1 MPDLGM
7 GEQGV
12 SAVQIGNG
20 ERVGVLYRDHRDWLT
35 AWLNRSLGCVQRAE
49 DLSQDTFVRVLGRRE
64 LPSLREPRAF
74 LVTIAKG
81 LLVDHW
87 RRVALEQAYLEEL
100 HHLPEAVQPSAEEHC
115 LILADLREI
124 DRLLGS
130 LSTRARRA
138 FLLNRLDGLGHAEI
152 AELLGVSVP
161 RVRQYIAQGLRQCYI
176 ALYGTPT

>member
-1 MPDLGM
+1 M
-7 GEQGV
+7 GEQRV
-12 SAVQIGNG
+12 SAIQMGNG
-20 ERVGVLYRDHRDWLT
+20 ERVGALYRDHRDWLT

-87 RRVALEQAYLEEL
+87 RRVALEQTYLEEL

>member
-1 MPDLGM
+1 M

-12 SAVQIGNG
+12 SAVRIGNG

-87 RRVALEQAYLEEL
+87 RRVALEQTYLEEL

>member
-1 MPDLGM
+1 M
-7 GEQGV
+7 

-20 ERVGVLYRDHRDWLT
+20 ERVAVLYRDHRDWLT

-74 LVTIAKG
+74 LVTVAKG

-100 HHLPEAVQPSAEEHC
+100 HHLPEAVQPSVEEHC

-130 LSTRARRA
+130 LSARARSA

-152 AELLGVSVP
+152 AEQLGVSVP

-176 ALYGTPT
+176 ALYGAPT

>member
-1 MPDLGM
+1 M
-7 GEQGV
+7 

-87 RRVALEQAYLEEL
+87 RRVALEQAYLAEL